1 MTAPSSPSSRRPP
14 VADEVVATRPAADAG
29 LTRTV
34 IDVPGLME
42 LVSGPGDGAVATFTG
57 IVRDN
62 QDGRPVR
69 HLEYEA
75 HEPMA
80 LALMERLADEAR
92 ARFGVSR
99 AAVRHRLGRLEIG
112 EVSVAIAVA
121 SPHRAEAIAACQWLI
136 DTLKAEV
143 PIFKKEFFSDGE
155 AWVE

>member
-1 MTAPSSPSSRRPP
+1 
-14 VADEVVATRPAADAG
+14 VADAG
-29 LTRTV
+29 LTRAA
-34 IDVPGLME
+34 IDVPALIE
-42 LVSGPGDGAVATFTG
+42 LVSSPADGAVATFTG

-62 QDGRPVR
+62 QDGRAVR

-80 LALMERLADEAR
+80 LALMERLAGEAR
-92 ARFGVSR
+92 QRFGVSH
-99 AAVRHRLGRLEIG
+99 AALRHRLGRLEIG

-121 SPHRAEAIAACQWLI
+121 APHRAEAIAACQWLI

-143 PIFKKEFFSDGE
+143 PIFKKEYFSDGE